1 MIRFSLNGKTVEYGG
16 DPDRAL
22 MNVLREDMGIIS
34 PKDGCAPQ
42 AACGCCVVQ
51 VDDKA
56 LLSCVTKMSKI
67 ADKSVTTTEGLGEY
81 RQDVFANSF
90 VKEGGVQCGFC
101 IPGIVMQANNLI
113 NHNPEPSRAD
123 IEKCLTPHLCRCT
136 GYKKIVTAIQNA
148 AEAIRKEEE
157 IEMPAVDGGIGSR
170 LPKYQAQDL
179 VLGQHRYVDD
189 IRIEGMK
196 IGALKFSDH
205 PRARIKTMDLSAALA
220 HPGVLRI
227 FTAEDVP
234 GDRHIGLIKQD
245 WPLMIAVGET
255 TRYVGDVLA
264 VVVAETDAIARE
276 GLALIHVDYE
286 VLEPVTDMH
295 AAMQAESPS
304 IHEGGNVLSQ
314 SITHRGDLDK
324 AMAESAYRAQG
335 VYETQMIEHGFMEP
349 EACVAYPTPPKSPPT
364 SQGELAHS
372 GHDLPPPQP
381 VGGDR
386 GGVEVLSQG
395 QGVFED
401 RVQIAKLLGLPQEAV
416 HVVLVSNGGAFGG
429 KEDLSVQGH
438 AALAAY
444 LMGEPV
450 KVRLT
455 RDESIL
461 MHPKRH
467 PIWME
472 YNIGCDEDG
481 MLTFCKGRFVGDTGA
496 YASVGMK
503 VLERSAG
510 HATGAYNFPVTDIV
524 STAVYTNNLPCGAMR
539 GFGVNQTAFALE
551 SCIDDLCEQ
560 GGFDRWQF
568 RYQNALDDGD
578 MTATGQVIEAGAG
591 AKATLEAVEE
601 EFRSAKFAGIACGIK
616 NTGIGNG
623 MPDSSK
629 VRLSVVSTPPK
640 SPPTSQ
646 GRLDR
651 STSNQ
656 PPHQDG
662 GDRGAVDENVK
673 VIIDHGWTEMG
684 QGVHTM
690 AVQALV
696 TETGIPPSM
705 IEVRVETSSEMVTG
719 MTTASRA
726 TSLIGNAII
735 DACVRFK
742 EDLEYH
748 KLEELVGRQY
758 EGEFT
763 VDWTTKP
770 GAMVEKIYTHYSYSY
785 ATQLVV
791 LDEDGQLEKI
801 IAAHDAGKIFNPTL
815 FEGQLEGSIHM
826 GLGYAISED
835 LPMEGGRPKSTMLRK
850 CGILRAKDMPEMEVI
865 GVEVPDPYGP
875 YGAKGV
881 GEIGLVP
888 TAGAVANALYQF
900 DGLRRHKLPMRLPRK
915 RPVRR
920 SQANGGNGN
929 KS

>member
-1 MIRFSLNGKTVEYGG
+1 MIRFNLNGRTVQYDG
-16 DPDRAL
+16 DPERAL
-22 MNVLREDMGIIS
+22 MNVLREDLGIIS

-42 AACGCCVVQ
+42 AACGCCVVG

-67 ADKSVTTTEGLGEY
+67 EGKSVTTTEGLGEY
-81 RQDVFANSF
+81 RQNVFADSF

-113 NHNPEPSRAD
+113 NHNPDPSRAD

-136 GYKKIVTAIQNA
+136 GYKKIVTAIENA
-148 AEAIRKEEE
+148 AEAIRNEEE
-157 IEMPAVDGGIGSR
+157 IEMPEVGGGIGTR

-189 IRIEGMK
+189 IRIDGMRL
-196 IGALKFSDH
+196 GALKFSDH
-205 PRARIKTMDLSAALA
+205 PRAVIKSMDLSAAQA
-220 HPGVLRI
+220 HPGVIRV
-227 FTAEDVP
+227 FTADDVP

-255 TRYVGDVLA
+255 TRYLGDVLA
-264 VVVAETDAIARE
+264 IVVAETDAIARE
-276 GLALIHVDYE
+276 GVALIEVDYE

-295 AAMQAESPS
+295 AAMLEDSPS

-314 SITHRGDLDK
+314 SITNRGDLEQS
-324 AMAESAYRAQG
+324 MAESAFTTQG

-349 EACVAYPTPPKSPPT
+349 EACVAYPIPGPHPKSLPHKEGGT
-364 SQGELAHS
+364 SDYSSSPSL
-372 GHDLPPPQP
+372 P
-381 VGGDR
+381 VGEGA
-386 GGVEVLSQG
+386 GGWGGIEVLSQG

-401 RVQIAKLLGLPQEAV
+401 RVQIAKLLGLPQEDV
-416 HVVLVSNGGAFGG
+416 HVVLVANGGAFGG

-455 RDESIL
+455 RDESIV

-472 YNIGCDEDG
+472 YTIGCDEDG

-591 AKATLEAVEE
+591 AKATLEAVKD
-601 EFRSAKFAGIACGIK
+601 EFNNAKFAGIACGIK

-629 VRLSVVSTPPK
+629 VTLTVVPNPDAEE
-640 SPPTSQ
+640 
-646 GRLDR
+646 GE
-651 STSNQ
+651 
-656 PPHQDG
+656 
-662 GDRGAVDENVK
+662 ENAK

-735 DACVRFK
+735 DACVRLK
-742 EDLEYH
+742 ADLEYH
-748 KLEELVGRQY
+748 KLEELVGRRY

-801 IAAHDAGKIFNPTL
+801 VAAHDAGKIFNPTL

-915 RPVRR
+915 RPARR
-920 SQANGGNGN
+920 SRANGGNG
-929 KS
+929 KR